1 MSELFIVCSC
11 EKYKLLDAQEVKK
24 IVSALR
30 SSGREVLIV
39 ADFCRMA
46 LATNDKPRIA
56 GLVAC
61 HARAQLALCAYA
73 QLECPQCYDLR
84 AHSAQALAEQMQIPY
99 DATAAPEDV
108 ELPSYDDS
116 EVIAWYPTIDYK
128 QCRGCM
134 KCVDF
139 CMFGVYDKDEKRRP
153 RVNKPLNCKTNC
165 PACAR
170 VCPHGAIIFPKHG
183 DAPINGGEGG
193 SHADLN
199 LEKALNDKALYEK
212 LSARRALAR
221 KINLFSDEDS

>member
-24 IVSALR
+24 IVSTLR

-46 LATNDKPRIA
+46 LASDDKPRIA

-61 HARAQLALCAYA
+61 HSRAQKALCAYA
-73 QLECPQCYDLR
+73 QMECAQCYDLR
-84 AHSAQALAEQMQIPY
+84 AHSAQSLAEQMQIPY
-99 DATAAPEDV
+99 EEPVSLEDV
-108 ELPSYDDS
+108 ELPTYDDS

-139 CMFGVYDKDEKRRP
+139 CMFGVYDKDEQRRP

-193 SHADLN
+193 SRKELN
-199 LEKALNDKALYEK
+199 LEKALSDKNLYEK

-221 KINLFSDEDS
+221 KINLFNDDEF